1 MIKNLSISNYIIIE
15 KLDIEFNSGFSVITG
30 ETGAGKSII
39 IGAIS
44 LLLGKRAETDVLF
57 SKDKKCVIEAVFDI
71 KNLGLKDLF
80 EQNEIDYFDETII
93 RREIFPEGKSRAFIN
108 DSPVNLTVLKSI
120 ADNFIDLHSQHENL
134 SLTTLPYRLRIVD
147 SAANTLDSVEDFTQK
162 YSDYVSVKQILT
174 KKKSELANAQ
184 KELDYYIFQAEE
196 IENAKLLGD
205 DELEELENKAS
216 MLENAEEI
224 KTYLFDS
231 ANIFDEGEYS
241 AKAQLKQ
248 IKTNL
253 SKVAKKFKPAE
264 ELEQRLQSAI
274 IELSDI
280 NETIEKQLASIDVN
294 PQQLQLT
301 NERIDLL
308 MRLMTKHQCANIAE
322 LKQKHLEFKGVVDN
336 NDSLKD
342 EIATLEKEF
351 SAKEKTVK
359 SAAEN
364 LSKKRSA
371 SFEKTQKYINA
382 MLADLGM
389 PHAIFEISNQ
399 ITDLSINGIDNIT
412 FLFTANKAVPLQPI
426 EKVASGGELS
436 RLMLSLK
443 SLMANSMNIPTI
455 LFDEIDTGVSGEIAA
470 KMGKIMRRISENV
483 QVISITH
490 LPQVAAMGEEHF
502 KVYKLTDDERT
513 ISSIKKL
520 SQTERINEIA
530 AMMSGEK
537 LTPEALENAKVLIGK

>member
-1 MIKNLSISNYIIIE
+1 M
-15 KLDIEFNSGFSVITG
+15 
-30 ETGAGKSII
+30 
-39 IGAIS
+39 
-44 LLLGKRAETDVLF
+44 
-57 SKDKKCVIEAVFDI
+57 
-71 KNLGLKDLF
+71 
-80 EQNEIDYFDETII
+80 
-93 RREIFPEGKSRAFIN
+93 
-108 DSPVNLTVLKSI
+108 
-120 ADNFIDLHSQHENL
+120 
-134 SLTTLPYRLRIVD
+134 
-147 SAANTLDSVEDFTQK
+147 
-162 YSDYVSVKQILT
+162 
-174 KKKSELANAQ
+174 ANAQ